1 MKFDEINKK
10 MHRKSIYSDGTSDDT
25 EGKDSSFESINDELE
40 SDQEKKEESK
50 ENKSA
55 KLLEYLQF
63 KQQKYQELMRKM
75 KQKGEEN
82 GKKSTWSTLYYTFFN
97 NFYKKNFVTLNEINL
112 RCRFL
117 WKIDQLEKEAR
128 RAKSEP
134 KDYISKPL
142 TNLNEFINYFADK
155 KYNINSPKKQK
166 DIMKS
171 EKNVK
176 KEKYQENNFSNNN
189 NSIKINTKKEVKDNN
204 YGKNK
209 ETLNLFHLY
218 GINKPLD
225 FINKIIKDER
235 KNSYGINK
243 TKNFDVLLSNKKI
256 YEQEIDNYFK
266 IAKDSSINMKIYDEF
281 LDFKSNENFF
291 NDNAGVDLISKY
303 GNKLEEQEKFGNHL
317 NQFYSKVIN
326 NIDPMQKLDEFNM

>member
-1 MKFDEINKK
+1 
-10 MHRKSIYSDGTSDDT
+10 MHRKNIYSDGTSEDT

-40 SDQEKKEESK
+40 SESNKKKEIN

-63 KQQKYQELMRKM
+63 KQQKYQELMRKV
-75 KQKGEEN
+75 KRKGEEN
-82 GKKSTWSTLYYTFFN
+82 GKKSPWSTLYYTFFN

-128 RAKSEP
+128 RSKSES
-134 KDYISKPL
+134 KDYINKPL

-166 DIMKS
+166 DNIKS
-171 EKNVK
+171 EKSVK
-176 KEKYQENNFSNNN
+176 KEKYIDNNFSSNNIN
-189 NSIKINTKKEVKDNN
+189 MNIKNLQKKEIKDNN
-204 YGKNK
+204 IFGKNK
-209 ETLNLFHLY
+209 ESFNLFNLY
-218 GINKPLD
+218 GIKKPLD

-235 KNSYGINK
+235 RSTYGINK
-243 TKNFDVLLSNKKI
+243 TKNFDILLSNKKI

-266 IAKDSSINMKIYDEF
+266 TAKDSSINMKIYEEF

-291 NDNAGVDLISKY
+291 NDNAGVDLINKY